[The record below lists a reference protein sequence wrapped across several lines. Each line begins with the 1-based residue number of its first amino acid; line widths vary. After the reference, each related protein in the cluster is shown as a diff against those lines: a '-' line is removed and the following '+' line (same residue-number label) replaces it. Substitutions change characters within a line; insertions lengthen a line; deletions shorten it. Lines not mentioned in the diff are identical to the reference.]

1 MKRNALEQPRN
12 VLKPFYK
19 LISSLV
25 QGNMETIQGQWEG
38 LGLEF
43 EPSLMRNWRQNE
55 IELYLVN

>member
-12 VLKPFYK
+12 VLKPFSK

-25 QGNMETIQGQWEG
+25 QGNMETIQRQWEE

-43 EPSLMRNWRQNE
+43 EPSLMRNWRQNG